1 MYVYSFTC
9 KLHHTFLYPVSV
21 QQMAPPLIE
30 LADIWL
36 QLLVVILRYSN
47 WSDGLCVVQ
56 QAALIKA
63 SPKLLFR
70 VHDRHYG
77 RNHMLLMASDYERAT
92 WRTAIR
98 DLLGRGAYNTTGCS
112 IISIE
117 KKTLK
122 KSRFWATSRFLGDDT
137 LYGHSY
143 CGTLIGTPVR
153 SIKQCHLQW
162 PWVIPTQISRGRR
175 YTTLSIS
182 KTVQDRDAVP
192 MEY

>member
-98 DLLGRGAYNTTGCS
+98 DLLGRGAY
-112 IISIE
+112 
-117 KKTLK
+117 
-122 KSRFWATSRFLGDDT
+122 RMF
-137 LYGHSY
+137 YY
-143 CGTLIGTPVR
+143 
-153 SIKQCHLQW
+153 
-162 PWVIPTQISRGRR
+162 
-175 YTTLSIS
+175 
-182 KTVQDRDAVP
+182 
-192 MEY
+192 